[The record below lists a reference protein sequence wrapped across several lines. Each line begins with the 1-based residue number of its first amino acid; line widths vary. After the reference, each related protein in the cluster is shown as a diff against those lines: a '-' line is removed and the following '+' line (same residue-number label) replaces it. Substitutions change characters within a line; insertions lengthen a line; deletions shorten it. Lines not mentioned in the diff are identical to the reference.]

1 MQRVDERSSLP
12 NGRNA
17 VADVEQGG
25 VETPV
30 KLPGMRPLS
39 LLLIVTLLLCHGVFG
54 ALHLICASPECAGDA
69 DHPAEHHAAGHATS
83 TEYFAVLA
91 VGFLG
96 LLLGLLPK
104 CAPLRIGLDAR
115 WPVVL
120 RRVPAVLRPPPTPTP
135 LTLRVFRL

>member
-1 MQRVDERSSLP
+1 M
-12 NGRNA
+12 
-17 VADVEQGG
+17 
-25 VETPV
+25 
-30 KLPGMRPLS
+30 KLPGIRPLS
-39 LLLIVTLLLCHGVFG
+39 LLLIGTLLLCHGVFG

-69 DHPAEHHAAGHATS
+69 EHPAEHHAATGAGDAHEHPSGHATS

-96 LLLGLLPK
+96 LLLGSNPK
-104 CAPLRIGLDAR
+104 RRPLRIGLDAC

-120 RRVPAVLRPPPTPTP
+120 RRVPAVLRPPPIPTP

>member
-1 MQRVDERSSLP
+1 
-12 NGRNA
+12 
-17 VADVEQGG
+17 
-25 VETPV
+25 
-30 KLPGMRPLS
+30 MRLLGFRHLS
-39 LLLIVTLLLCHGVFG
+39 LLLIVTLLFCHGVFG
-54 ALHLICASPECAGDA
+54 PLHLLCYPPQCAGDA
-69 DHPAEHHAAGHATS
+69 KHPAEHHAAGHATS

-104 CAPLRIGLDAR
+104 SAPLRIGLDAR

-135 LTLRVFRL
+135 LALQVFRL